1 MLTPMLRYIN
11 IITAFAMTL
20 APFQLYAQTKLRN
33 PTPGAGYTLKDFIL
47 LLINIIQAVGIPVL
61 VVAIVYVGYLFV
73 TAGENE
79 KKLTDA
85 KRAIVWTLVG
95 VAIVLGATVIANFIS
110 GTVDIF
116 KQ

>member
-1 MLTPMLRYIN
+1 MLRHIH
-11 IITAFAMTL
+11 ILTAFVMTL
-20 APFQLYAQTKLRN
+20 APLHLYAQIKLRN

-47 LLINIIQAVGIPVL
+47 LLIDIIQAVGIPVL

-79 KKLTDA
+79 AQITKA
-85 KRAIVWTLVG
+85 KTAIVWTLVG
-95 VAIVLGATVIANFIS
+95 VAIILGATVIANFIS

-116 KQ
+116 RA